1 MNKIDETVTLQHT
14 LQAEVGDKAR
24 LPLAARLQW
33 LSGVQARL
41 ATADDEAHALDI
53 ARDAA
58 WRLGQAHGILL
69 AHSQRGPCR
78 LLPTAGGDLPCPKLD
93 ALAAQAMAG
102 GQVLLI
108 DSSPA
113 GHAGGAATDPALPD
127 PVLPDPI
134 CSLLL
139 VPAGRAASRAVGVCW
154 FRSCPVD
161 EDNRTLL
168 EILCRATGAAL
179 QQFDVATHRRMDD
192 QRFRVLVEGV
202 AQAIWEVGPDG
213 ATSTDSPTWRAWTGQ
228 SVEQMMAHGWMEAIH
243 PDDRAGFESRW
254 NDIRQRRLPAD
265 LAFRLRRADGSWSW
279 TDMRTAPLFNDSGSV
294 QKWVCMNMD
303 ITDRKCAEEVLH
315 RSETR
320 FRALSEASPALIWQL
335 DPAGNMVYLN
345 PRYAELTGR
354 SKQSLM
360 HAGWRSLL
368 HPDDAPAYL
377 AALAEARNQRRRFQ
391 CRTRVRDCKGQWC
404 WLESYGMPFF
414 AAQGGY
420 AGHVCMSIDITESMA
435 SEKALRDADRRK
447 DEFLATLAHELRNPL
462 APLCSAMPMMG
473 RPDGSRL
480 ADRLQQMMSRQLDYI
495 VRLVDDLMD
504 ISRITRGKI
513 ALRRAPTTLADVLQ
527 GAVETSL
534 PLIES
539 AHHRLNRSLAAE
551 TIMLDADALRLTQVF
566 ANLLNNAARYTG
578 PGGQIWLHAY
588 EEENMAIVSVRDNGI
603 GISPQMLPRVFDI
616 FSQERDTASQRQG
629 GLGIGLTLVANL
641 VRMHGGNVEARSPGL
656 GLGSEFIVRL
666 PQAPKHAPANEGDQ
680 ASGDKIGDDGAQRV
694 LVVDDNRDAAETL
707 SMLLEFMGS
716 KEVKV
721 ANDGPAALAEMETFR
736 PDVVLLDIG
745 MPGMDGNEVARR
757 IRQQPQFA
765 ATRLV
770 ALTGWGQDEDRRR
783 TQESGFDHHLTKP
796 VDIAALQALL
806 ADL

>member
-1 MNKIDETVTLQHT
+1 MDKIEETVTLRHT
-14 LQAEVGDKAR
+14 LESEVGDKAR

-33 LSGVQARL
+33 LSGVQAAL
-41 ATADDEAHALDI
+41 AAADDEAQVFDI
-53 ARDAA
+53 LRDAA

-69 AHSQRGPCR
+69 ARSNRGPCR
-78 LLPTAGGDLPCPKLD
+78 LLPTAGGDLPCPELD
-93 ALAAQAMAG
+93 ALAGQAMADC
-102 GQVLLI
+102 QVRMI
-108 DSSPA
+108 DS
-113 GHAGGAATDPALPD
+113 DPTLPD
-127 PVLPDPI
+127 PVR
-134 CSLLL
+134 SLLL
-139 VPAGRAASRAVGVCW
+139 VPAGRATTRAVGICW
-154 FRSCPVD
+154 FRSCPTD
-161 EDNRTLL
+161 EENRMLL

-179 QQFDVATHRRMDD
+179 EQLDVFTRHRMDD

-202 AQAIWEVGPDG
+202 AQAIWEAGPDG
-213 ATSTDSPTWRAWTGQ
+213 AITTDSPTWRAWTGQ
-228 SVEQMMAHGWMEAIH
+228 SVEQVMGQGWMEAIH
-243 PDDRAGFESRW
+243 PEDRAAFESGW

-265 LAFRLRRADGSWSW
+265 LSFRLRRADDSWSW
-279 TDMRTAPLFNDSGSV
+279 TDMRAAPLFNDDGSV
-294 QKWVCMNMD
+294 RKWVCMNMD

-315 RSETR
+315 SSETR
-320 FRALSEASPALIWQL
+320 FRALTEASPALSWQL
-335 DPAGNMVYLN
+335 DPAGNVVYLN
-345 PRYAELTGR
+345 QRYAELTGR
-354 SKQSLM
+354 SKPSLM
-360 HAGWRSLL
+360 HAGWRNLL

-377 AALAEARNQRRRFQ
+377 AALAEARNLRRRFQ
-391 CRTRVRDCKGQWC
+391 CRTRVRDCNGQWC

-414 AAQGGY
+414 AGEGGY

-435 SEKALRDADRRK
+435 AEKALRDADRRK

-480 ADRLQQMMSRQLDYI
+480 ADRLQKMMSRQLDYI

-513 ALRRAPTTLADVLQ
+513 ALRSAPIPLADVLQ
-527 GAVETSL
+527 GAVETSM
-534 PLIES
+534 PLIET
-539 AHHRLNRSLAAE
+539 AHHRLNRSPVAE
-551 TIMLDADALRLTQVF
+551 NIVLDADAVRLTQVF
-566 ANLLNNAARYTG
+566 ANLLNNAARYTS

-641 VRMHGGNVEARSPGL
+641 VRMHGGSVEAKSAGL

-666 PQAPKHAPANEGDQ
+666 PQAPKMAPLDEEGHADGGKAGED
-680 ASGDKIGDDGAQRV
+680 ASQRV
-694 LVVDDNRDAAETL
+694 LVVDDNRDAADTL

-721 ANDGPAALAEMETFR
+721 CNDGPAALAEMEAFR

-765 ATRLV
+765 GTRLV

-806 ADL
+806 ASL

>member
-1 MNKIDETVTLQHT
+1 MNRILDTVTLQHP
-14 LQAEVGDKAR
+14 LEVEVGDKAR
-24 LPLAARLQW
+24 LPLTARLQW
-33 LSGVQARL
+33 LAGVQAGL

-58 WRLGQAHGILL
+58 WRLGQAHAVLL
-69 AHSQRGPCR
+69 ARSGGPCR
-78 LLPTAGGDLPCPKLD
+78 LLPTTGGDLPCAEID
-93 ALAAQAMAG
+93 GAIGQSMAD

-108 DSSPA
+108 DSGVDQASA
-113 GHAGGAATDPALPD
+113 ALPE
-127 PVLPDPI
+127 PVR
-134 CSLLL
+134 SLLL
-139 VPAGRAASRAVGVCW
+139 VPAGHPGSRAVGICW
-154 FRSCPVD
+154 FRPCPVD
-161 EDNRTLL
+161 KDNRMLL

-179 QQFDVATHRRMDD
+179 ERFDVLTHRRMDD

-213 ATSTDSPTWRAWTGQ
+213 AASTDSPTWRAWTGQ
-228 SVEQMMAHGWMEAIH
+228 SLEQMMGQGWMQAIH
-243 PDDRAGFESRW
+243 PDDRVEFEGRW

-265 LAFRLRRADGSWSW
+265 LAFRLCRADGSWSW
-279 TDMRTAPLFNDSGSV
+279 TDMRTAPLFNDDGSV

-320 FRALSEASPALIWQL
+320 FRALAEASPALIWQL

-345 PRYAELTGR
+345 PRHTELSGR

-377 AALAEARNQRRRFQ
+377 AALTEARNLRQRFQ

-420 AGHVCMSIDITESMA
+420 AGHVCMSIDISEAMTA
-435 SEKALRDADRRK
+435 EKALRDADRRK

-462 APLCSAMPMMG
+462 APLCNAMPMMG
-473 RPDGSRL
+473 RPGGSRL

-513 ALRRAPTTLADVLQ
+513 ALRCAPIPLADVLQ
-527 GAVETSL
+527 GAVETSM
-534 PLIES
+534 PLIET
-539 AHHRLNRSLAAE
+539 AHHRLNRSAVAE
-551 TIMLDADALRLTQVF
+551 GIMLDADAVRLTQVF
-566 ANLLNNAARYTG
+566 ANLLNNAARFTS

-616 FSQERDTASQRQG
+616 FSQERDAASQRQG
-629 GLGIGLTLVANL
+629 GLGIGLTLVAS
-641 VRMHGGNVEARSPGL
+641 VVHMHGGSVEAKSAGL

-666 PQAPKHAPANEGDQ
+666 PQAPKMATTDEESHAGGGR
-680 ASGDKIGDDGAQRV
+680 ASDEASQRV
-694 LVVDDNRDAAETL
+694 LVVDDNRDAADTL

-721 ANDGPAALAEMETFR
+721 CNDGPAALAAMETFR

-765 ATRLV
+765 STRLV

-806 ADL
+806 ASI

>member
-1 MNKIDETVTLQHT
+1 MNKIDETLTLQHA
-14 LQAEVGDKAR
+14 LEAEVGDKAR
-24 LPLAARLQW
+24 LPLSARLQW
-33 LSGVQARL
+33 LASVQSKL
-41 ATADDEAHALDI
+41 AAADDEAHVLDI

-58 WRLGQAHGILL
+58 WRLGHAHGLLL
-69 AHSQRGPCR
+69 ARSKRGPCR
-78 LLPTAGGDLPCPKLD
+78 LLPTAGGDLSCPELD
-93 ALAAQAMAG
+93 ALAASAMAD
-102 GQVLLI
+102 GQVLLV
-108 DSSPA
+108 DGEAAQA
-113 GHAGGAATDPALPD
+113 GAALPD
-127 PVLPDPI
+127 QVR
-134 CSLLL
+134 SLLL
-139 VPAGRAASRAVGVCW
+139 VPAGRAASRAVGICW
-154 FRSCPVD
+154 FRPCPVD

-168 EILCRATGAAL
+168 EILCRATAAAL
-179 QQFDVATHRRMDD
+179 EQLDVLTHRRMDD

-213 ATSTDSPTWRAWTGQ
+213 AVSIDSPTWRAWTGQ
-228 SVEQMMAHGWMEAIH
+228 SVEQVMGQGWMEAIH
-243 PDDRAGFESRW
+243 PDDRAAVDSRW

-265 LAFRLRRADGSWSW
+265 LAFRLRRADSSWSW
-279 TDMRTAPLFNDSGSV
+279 TDMRTAPLFNDDGSV

-320 FRALSEASPALIWQL
+320 FRALAEASPALIWQL

-354 SKQSLM
+354 SKPSLM
-360 HAGWRSLL
+360 QAGWRSLL

-377 AALAEARNQRRRFQ
+377 AALAEARNLRHRFQ

-414 AAQGGY
+414 SAQGGY
-420 AGHVCMSIDITESMA
+420 AGHVCMSMDISESVA

-473 RPDGSRL
+473 RPGGSRL

-504 ISRITRGKI
+504 ISRITRGRI
-513 ALRRAPTTLADVLQ
+513 ALRCASTSLADVLQ

-539 AHHRLNRSLAAE
+539 AHHRLNRSPVAE
-551 TIMLDADALRLTQVF
+551 GIMLDADAVRLTQVF
-566 ANLLNNAARYTG
+566 ANLLNNAARYTS

-588 EEENMAIVSVRDNGI
+588 KEENMAIVSVRDNGI

-641 VRMHGGNVEARSPGL
+641 VHMHGGSVEAKSAGL

-666 PQAPKHAPANEGDQ
+666 PLMPKMAPVDAESHT
-680 ASGDKIGDDGAQRV
+680 SGGKTGDDVRQRV
-694 LVVDDNRDAAETL
+694 LVVDDNRDAADTL

-721 ANDGPAALAEMETFR
+721 CNDGPAALVEMQTFR

-765 ATRLV
+765 TTRLV
-770 ALTGWGQDEDRRR
+770 ALTGWGQEEDRRR

-796 VDIAALQALL
+796 VDIGALQALL
-806 ADL
+806 ASL

>member
-1 MNKIDETVTLQHT
+1 MNKIDETVTLRHT
-14 LQAEVGDKAR
+14 LASEVGDKAR

-33 LSGVQARL
+33 LSGVQSNL
-41 ATADDEAHALDI
+41 ATADDEAQAVGILQ
-53 ARDAA
+53 DAA

-69 AHSQRGPCR
+69 ASSNRGPCL
-78 LLPTAGGDLPCPKLD
+78 LLPTAGDRQPCPELD
-93 ALAAQAMAG
+93 ALAARTMA
-102 GQVLLI
+102 
-108 DSSPA
+108 D
-113 GHAGGAATDPALPD
+113 GHALLVDNSTGQAGALLPD
-127 PVLPDPI
+127 PVR
-134 CSLLL
+134 SLLL
-139 VPAGRAASRAVGVCW
+139 VPAGRAATRAVGICW
-154 FRSCPVD
+154 FRPCPAD
-161 EDNRTLL
+161 EDNRALL
-168 EILCRATGAAL
+168 EMLCRAAAAAL
-179 QQFDVATHRRMDD
+179 EQLDTVTHHRMDD

-202 AQAIWEVGPDG
+202 AQAIWETGPDG
-213 ATSTDSPTWRAWTGQ
+213 AVATDSPTWRAWTGQ
-228 SVEQMMAHGWMEAIH
+228 GVEHVTGQGWMAAIH
-243 PDDRAGFESRW
+243 PDDRADVESRW
-254 NDIRQRRLPAD
+254 NEIRQRRLPAG
-265 LAFRLRRADGSWSW
+265 LAFRLRRADDSWSW
-279 TDMRTAPLFNDSGSV
+279 TDMRIAPLFNDDGSV
-294 QKWVCMNMD
+294 RKWVCMNMD

-335 DPAGNMVYLN
+335 DPAGNVVYLN
-345 PRYAELTGR
+345 PRYEELTGR
-354 SKQSLM
+354 SKLSLM
-360 HAGWRSLL
+360 HAGWRNLL

-377 AALAEARNQRRRFQ
+377 AALSEARSLRRRFQ

-420 AGHVCMSIDITESMA
+420 AGHVCMSIDISESMA

-504 ISRITRGKI
+504 ISRITRGRI
-513 ALRRAPTTLADVLQ
+513 ALRCAPASLADVLQ
-527 GAVETSL
+527 GAVETSM
-534 PLIES
+534 PLIEV
-539 AHHRLNRSLAAE
+539 AHHRLNRSPVAE
-551 TIMLDADALRLTQVF
+551 DIMLEADAVRLTQVF
-566 ANLLNNAARYTG
+566 ANLLNNAARYTS

-641 VRMHGGNVEARSPGL
+641 VRMHGGSVEAKSAGL

-666 PQAPKHAPANEGDQ
+666 PQAPKAAPVDAESHVGGGK
-680 ASGDKIGDDGAQRV
+680 AGDDASQRV
-694 LVVDDNRDAAETL
+694 LVVDDNRDAADTL

-721 ANDGPAALAEMETFR
+721 CNDGPAALAEMESFR

-765 ATRLV
+765 GTRLV

-806 ADL
+806 ASL

>member
-1 MNKIDETVTLQHT
+1 MNKTDETVTLVHT
-14 LQAEVGDKAR
+14 FETEVGDKAR
-24 LPLAARLQW
+24 LPLAARLEW
-33 LSGVQARL
+33 VAGVQAKL
-41 ATADDEAHALDI
+41 ATAEDEAHALDI

-58 WRLGQAHGILL
+58 WRLGQAHALL
-69 AHSQRGPCR
+69 VANGRRTPCR
-78 LLPTAGGDLPCPKLD
+78 LLPTAGGDLPCPELD
-93 ALAAQAMAG
+93 ALAAQAMAAG
-102 GQVLLI
+102 EVLLV
-108 DSSPA
+108 DRGASD
-113 GHAGGAATDPALPD
+113 HADTPLPD
-127 PVLPDPI
+127 PVR
-134 CSLLL
+134 SLLL
-139 VPAGRAASRAVGVCW
+139 VPCGQSPSRAVGIGW
-154 FRSCPVD
+154 FRNCPVD
-161 EDNRTLL
+161 DDNRRLL
-168 EILCRATGAAL
+168 EILCRATAAAL
-179 QQFDVATHRRMDD
+179 EQFDVASHTRMDD

-213 ATSTDSPTWRAWTGQ
+213 AVSADSPTWRAWTGQ
-228 SVEQMMAHGWMEAIH
+228 GLDQMMGQGWMQAIH
-243 PDDRAGFESRW
+243 PDDRAEFESRW

-265 LAFRLRRADGSWSW
+265 LAFRLRRADDSWSW
-279 TDMRTAPLFNDSGSV
+279 TDMRTAPLFGNDGSV
-294 QKWVCMNMD
+294 HKWVCMNMD

-320 FRALSEASPALIWQL
+320 FRALAEASPALIWQL
-335 DPAGNMVYLN
+335 DPAGNAVYLN
-345 PRYAELTGR
+345 PRFAELTGR

-377 AALAEARNQRRRFQ
+377 TALTEARNLRRRFQ

-420 AGHVCMSIDITESMA
+420 AGHVCMSMDISEAMA

-473 RPDGSRL
+473 RAGGARL

-504 ISRITRGKI
+504 ISRITRGRI
-513 ALRRAPTTLADVLQ
+513 ALRCAPTLLADVLQ
-527 GAVETSL
+527 GAVETSM

-539 AHHRLNRSLAAE
+539 AHHRLNRSAVAGSIVLE
-551 TIMLDADALRLTQVF
+551 ADAVRLTQVF
-566 ANLLNNAARYTG
+566 ANLLNNAARYTS

-616 FSQERDTASQRQG
+616 FSQEREAASQRQG

-641 VRMHGGNVEARSPGL
+641 VRMHGGSVEARSPGL

-666 PQAPKHAPANEGDQ
+666 PQAPKMAPPQ
-680 ASGDKIGDDGAQRV
+680 AHDDAGGGKAGDDASQRV
-694 LVVDDNRDAAETL
+694 LVVDDNRDAADTL

-721 ANDGPAALAEMETFR
+721 CNDGPAALAEMESFR

-765 ATRLV
+765 GTRLV

-806 ADL
+806 ANL

>member
-1 MNKIDETVTLQHT
+1 MNKPDETVTLSQT
-14 LQAEVGDKAR
+14 LQTEPDYKAR

-33 LSGVQARL
+33 LAGVQARL
-41 ATADDEAHALDI
+41 AAADDEAHALDV

-58 WRLGQAHGILL
+58 WRLGQAHAILL
-69 AHSQRGPCR
+69 AVGKRGPCR
-78 LLPTAGGDLPCPKLD
+78 LLPTAGGDLPCPELD

-102 GQVLLI
+102 GQAVFA
-108 DSSPA
+108 DGSA
-113 GHAGGAATDPALPD
+113 ALPE
-127 PVLPDPI
+127 PVR
-134 CSLLL
+134 SLLL
-139 VPAGRAASRAVGVCW
+139 VPSGRSPSRVVGICW
-154 FRSCPVD
+154 FRNCPVD
-161 EDNRTLL
+161 QENRALL
-168 EILCRATGAAL
+168 EILCHATGAAL
-179 QQFDVATHRRMDD
+179 ERFDALTDTRVDD

-202 AQAIWEVGPDG
+202 AQAIWEVGADG
-213 ATSTDSPTWRAWTGQ
+213 TVTADSPTWRAWTGQ
-228 SVEQMMAHGWMEAIH
+228 SPEQMTGLGWMQAIH
-243 PDDRAGFESRW
+243 PDDRPDFDSRW
-254 NDIRQRRLPAD
+254 SDIRARRLPAD

-279 TDMRTAPLFNDSGSV
+279 TDMRTAPLFNDDGSV
-294 QKWVCMNMD
+294 QKWVCMNID

-335 DPAGNMVYLN
+335 DPAGNAVYLN
-345 PRYAELTGR
+345 PRFAELTGR

-360 HAGWRSLL
+360 HAGWLSLL
-368 HPDDAPAYL
+368 HPDDAPAYV
-377 AALAEARNQRRRFQ
+377 AALTEARNLRRRFQ
-391 CRTRVRDCKGQWC
+391 SRTRVRDRNGQWC

-420 AGHVCMSIDITESMA
+420 AGHVCMSIDISEAMA

-473 RPDGSRL
+473 RAGGSRL

-504 ISRITRGKI
+504 ISRITRGRI
-513 ALRRAPTTLADVLQ
+513 ALRCAPTPLADVLQ
-527 GAVETSL
+527 GAVETSM

-539 AHHRLNRSLAAE
+539 AHHRLNRSQVPDSIVLE
-551 TIMLDADALRLTQVF
+551 ADAVRLTQVF
-566 ANLLNNAARYTG
+566 ANLLNNAARYTS

-616 FSQERDTASQRQG
+616 FSQERDAASQRQG

-641 VRMHGGNVEARSPGL
+641 VRMHGGGVEAKSAGL

-666 PQAPKHAPANEGDQ
+666 PKAPKMAPAQEQGE
-680 ASGDKIGDDGAQRV
+680 AGGGKAGDDASQRV
-694 LVVDDNRDAAETL
+694 LVVDDNRDAADTL

-721 ANDGPAALAEMETFR
+721 CNDGPAALAEMASFR

-765 ATRLV
+765 GTRLV

-806 ADL
+806 ASI

>member
-1 MNKIDETVTLQHT
+1 MNRPDETVTLGQT
-14 LQAEVGDKAR
+14 LQTDVGDKAR

-33 LSGVQARL
+33 LAGVQARL
-41 ATADDEAHALDI
+41 AAAEDEAHALDI

-58 WRLGQAHGILL
+58 WRLGQAHAILL
-69 AHSQRGPCR
+69 AHGRHSPCR
-78 LLPTAGGDLPCPKLD
+78 LLPTAGGDLPCPELD
-93 ALAAQAMAG
+93 ALAAQAMTG
-102 GQVLLI
+102 GQAILA
-108 DSSPA
+108 DSSGADYA
-113 GHAGGAATDPALPD
+113 GAALPD
-127 PVLPDPI
+127 PVR
-134 CSLLL
+134 SLLL
-139 VPAGRAASRAVGVCW
+139 VPSGRSPSRVVGICW
-154 FRSCPVD
+154 FRNCPVD
-161 EDNRTLL
+161 EENRALL

-179 QQFDVATHRRMDD
+179 EQFDVLTHTRMDD

-213 ATSTDSPTWRAWTGQ
+213 TVTTDSPTWRAWTGQ
-228 SVEQMMAHGWMEAIH
+228 SLEQMLGLGWMQAIH
-243 PDDRAGFESRW
+243 PDDRAEFDSRW
-254 NDIRQRRLPAD
+254 NDIRQHRLPAD
-265 LAFRLRRADGSWSW
+265 LAFRLRCADDSWSW
-279 TDMRTAPLFNDSGSV
+279 TDMRTAPLFNDDGSV

-335 DPAGNMVYLN
+335 DPAGNVVYLN
-345 PRYAELTGR
+345 PRFVELTGR

-360 HAGWRSLL
+360 HAGWLSLL

-377 AALAEARNQRRRFQ
+377 AALTEARTLRRRFQ
-391 CRTRVRDCKGQWC
+391 SRTRVRDCKGQWC

-420 AGHVCMSIDITESMA
+420 AGHVCMSIDISEAMA

-473 RPDGSRL
+473 RAGGARL

-504 ISRITRGKI
+504 ISRITRGRI
-513 ALRRAPTTLADVLQ
+513 ALRCAPTPLADVLQ
-527 GAVETSL
+527 GAVETSM

-539 AHHRLNRSLAAE
+539 AHHRLNRSPVPDSIVLE
-551 TIMLDADALRLTQVF
+551 ADALRLTQVF
-566 ANLLNNAARYTG
+566 ANLLNNAARYTS

-616 FSQERDTASQRQG
+616 FSQERNAASQRQG

-641 VRMHGGNVEARSPGL
+641 VRMHGGSVEAKSAGL

-666 PQAPKHAPANEGDQ
+666 PQAPKMAPAEEHGEAGGGKD
-680 ASGDKIGDDGAQRV
+680 GDDAHQRV
-694 LVVDDNRDAAETL
+694 LVVDDNRDAADTL

-721 ANDGPAALAEMETFR
+721 CNDGPAALAEMETFR

-806 ADL
+806 ANL

>member
-1 MNKIDETVTLQHT
+1 MNKTEETATRQDP
-14 LQAEVGDKAR
+14 LQAAVGDKAR

-33 LSGVQARL
+33 LTGVQARL
-41 ATADDEAHALDI
+41 ATAEDGAHAIDI

-58 WRLGQAHGILL
+58 WRLGQAHGIVL
-69 AHSQRGPCR
+69 ARSGRGPCR
-78 LLPTAGGDLPCPKLD
+78 LLPTAGGDLPCAALD
-93 ALAAQAMAG
+93 ALCARAMEDG
-102 GQVLLI
+102 GTLQVE
-108 DSSPA
+108 S
-113 GHAGGAATDPALPD
+113 GAADSPGAAALPD
-127 PVLPDPI
+127 PVR
-134 CSLLL
+134 SLLL
-139 VPAGRAASRAVGVCW
+139 VPAGRASSHAVGVCW
-154 FRSCPVD
+154 YRSCPLD
-161 EDNRTLL
+161 EDNRALL
-168 EILCRATGAAL
+168 EMLCRAVGAAL
-179 QQFDVATHRRMDD
+179 EQLDVLTERRMDD

-202 AQAIWEVGPDG
+202 AQAIWEAAPDG
-213 ATSTDSPTWRAWTGQ
+213 AVATDSPTWRAWTGQ
-228 SVEQMMAHGWMEAIH
+228 SLDQQLGQGWMEAIH
-243 PDDRAGFESRW
+243 PEDRAEFESRW
-254 NDIRQRRLPAD
+254 SEIRQRRLPAD
-265 LAFRLRRADGSWSW
+265 LSFRLRCSDDSWSW
-279 TDMRTAPLFNDSGSV
+279 TDMRTAPLFNDDGSV

-320 FRALSEASPALIWQL
+320 FRALSEASPALIWQF
-335 DPAGNMVYLN
+335 DPAGNVVYLN
-345 PRYAELTGR
+345 PLFSELTGR

-377 AALAEARNQRRRFQ
+377 AALTEARNLRRRFQ

-404 WLESYGMPFF
+404 WLASYGMPFF
-414 AAQGGY
+414 AAEGGC
-420 AGHVCMSIDITESMA
+420 AGHVCMSIDISEAVA
-435 SEKALRDADRRK
+435 SEKTLRDADRRK

-480 ADRLQQMMSRQLDYI
+480 SDRLQQMMSRQLDYI

-504 ISRITRGKI
+504 ISRITRGRI
-513 ALRRAPTTLADVLQ
+513 ALRCAPTTLADVLQ
-527 GAVETSL
+527 GAVETSM

-539 AHHRLNRSLAAE
+539 AHHKLNLTLVPE
-551 TIMLDADALRLTQVF
+551 GIVLDADAVRLTQVF
-566 ANLLNNAARYTG
+566 ANLLNNAARYTS

-588 EEENMAIVSVRDNGI
+588 EEDNMAIVSVRDNGI

-616 FSQERDTASQRQG
+616 FSQEREAASQRQG

-641 VRMHGGNVEARSPGL
+641 VRMHGGSVEASSAGL
-656 GLGSEFIVRL
+656 GLGSEFMVRL
-666 PQAPKHAPANEGDQ
+666 PQAPKMAAVDEPGH
-680 ASGDKIGDDGAQRV
+680 ASGGRAADDAAQRV
-694 LVVDDNRDAAETL
+694 LVVDDNRDAADTL

-721 ANDGPAALAEMETFR
+721 ANDGPAALAEMESFR

-765 ATRLV
+765 TTRLV

-783 TQESGFDHHLTKP
+783 THESGFDHHLTKP

-806 ADL
+806 ANL

>member
-1 MNKIDETVTLQHT
+1 M
-14 LQAEVGDKAR
+14 
-24 LPLAARLQW
+24 
-33 LSGVQARL
+33 
-41 ATADDEAHALDI
+41 AD
-53 ARDAA
+53 
-58 WRLGQAHGILL
+58 GQA
-69 AHSQRGPCR
+69 
-78 LLPTAGGDLPCPKLD
+78 
-93 ALAAQAMAG
+93 
-102 GQVLLI
+102 LLI
-108 DSSPA
+108 NRD
-113 GHAGGAATDPALPD
+113 GDGDGIGTMDATLPD
-127 PVLPDPI
+127 AVR
-134 CSLLL
+134 SLLL
-139 VPAGRAASRAVGVCW
+139 VPVGRLPARVVGVCW
-154 FRSCPVD
+154 FRNCPVD
-161 EDNRTLL
+161 EDGRTLL
-168 EILCRATGAAL
+168 EVLCRATAAAL
-179 QQFDVATHRRMDD
+179 ERFDAVTRTRMDE

-213 ATSTDSPTWRAWTGQ
+213 AVSSDWPSWRAWTGQ
-228 SVEQMMAHGWMEAIH
+228 SLEQMMGHGWMEAIH
-243 PDDRAGFESRW
+243 PEDCAEFERRW
-254 NDIRQRRLPAD
+254 HDIRQRRLPAD
-265 LAFRLRRADGSWSW
+265 LAFRLRRADDSWSW
-279 TDMRTAPLFNDSGSV
+279 TDMRTAPLFNDNGSV

-320 FRALSEASPALIWQL
+320 FRALAEASPALIWQL
-335 DPAGNMVYLN
+335 DPAGNVVYLN

-377 AALAEARNQRRRFQ
+377 AALAEARQLRQRFQ
-391 CRTRVRDCKGQWC
+391 CRTRVRDCHGQWC
-404 WLESYGMPFF
+404 WLASYGMPFF

-420 AGHVCMSIDITESMA
+420 AGHVCMSIDISESVA
-435 SEKALRDADRRK
+435 SETALRDADRRK

-473 RPDGSRL
+473 RAGGARR

-504 ISRITRGKI
+504 ISRITRGRI
-513 ALRRAPTTLADVLQ
+513 ALRCAPTALAAVLQ
-527 GAVETSL
+527 DAVETSM
-534 PLIES
+534 PLIEG
-539 AHHRLNRSLAAE
+539 AHHKLNRSPVADDIL
-551 TIMLDADALRLTQVF
+551 LDADAVRLTQVF
-566 ANLLNNAARYTG
+566 ANLINNAARYTS

-616 FSQERDTASQRQG
+616 FSQERDAASPRQG

-641 VRMHGGNVEARSPGL
+641 VRMHGGSVEARSAGL

-666 PQAPKHAPANEGDQ
+666 PQAPKLAPAQEHGD
-680 ASGDKIGDDGAQRV
+680 AGGLAADDGNQRV
-694 LVVDDNRDAAETL
+694 LVVDDNRDAADTL
-707 SMLLEFMGS
+707 SMLLEFMGN

-721 ANDGPAALAEMETFR
+721 ANDGPAALAEMEAFR

-806 ADL
+806 ANL